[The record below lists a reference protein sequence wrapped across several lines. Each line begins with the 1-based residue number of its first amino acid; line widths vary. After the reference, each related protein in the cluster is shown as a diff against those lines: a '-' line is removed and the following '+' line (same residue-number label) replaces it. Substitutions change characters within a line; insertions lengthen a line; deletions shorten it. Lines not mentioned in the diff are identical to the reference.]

1 MFKVEPL
8 NSEQVCPYIQIIDS
22 TSGSPNGSPN
32 GSPDGSPDQS
42 KIKNTWSGYHV
53 QFRDPKNYQSFAI
66 DEKFNRWGEMVEFFQ
81 KQDRP
86 YKLSKG
92 SLKDLLYK
100 TYNRKG
106 HHGLSLNDLVTITKI
121 DREKITKN
129 KLNMSDTNLDSISP
143 LSQCNVSSPIK

>member
-1 MFKVEPL
+1 MFQIEPL
-8 NSEQVCPYIQIIDS
+8 NSEQVCPSNIQMID
-22 TSGSPNGSPN
+22 NKN
-32 GSPDGSPDQS
+32 DSPDQS

-92 SLKDLLYK
+92 SLKDLLYR

-106 HHGLSLNDLVTITKI
+106 HHGLSLNDLVTIKKI
-121 DREKITKN
+121 DRDKITKN
-129 KLNMSDTNLDSISP
+129 KLSMSETNLDGLSP
-143 LSQCNVSSPIK
+143 LSPVNNISSPIKQSN